1 MDPEIIDD
9 DEIYNTPTDIDILN
23 LIKRNSNL
31 LMTNNYIKIRYI
43 NIIEKLDNNTFI
55 NNPLNRHCIAIC

>member
-1 MDPEIIDD
+1 MNAEVNED
-9 DEIYNTPTDIDILN
+9 DEIYNTPSDVDILN

-31 LMTNNYIKIRYI
+31 LTTNNYIKIRYI

-55 NNPLNRHCIAIC
+55 HNQLNGHNIAIC

>member
-55 NNPLNRHCIAIC
+55 NNQLNGHSIAIC

>member
-1 MDPEIIDD
+1 MNAEIIDD
-9 DEIYNTPTDIDILN
+9 DEIYNTPSDIDILN

-31 LMTNNYIKIRYI
+31 LTTNNYIKIRYI

-55 NNPLNRHCIAIC
+55 NNQLNGHNIAIC